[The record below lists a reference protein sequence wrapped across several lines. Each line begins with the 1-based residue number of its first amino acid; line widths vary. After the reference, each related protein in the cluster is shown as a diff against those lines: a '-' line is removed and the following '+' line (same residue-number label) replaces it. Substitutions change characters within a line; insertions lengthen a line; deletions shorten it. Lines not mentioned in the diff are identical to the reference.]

1 MNRQEFTPKLISLLK
16 AGISREQVIKD
27 ITAGIIV
34 GIIALPLAIAF
45 AIASGVSPEKGLL
58 TAVIA
63 GFIISACGGSRV
75 QIGGPTGAFVVIVL
89 AIINTYGFDGLVTA
103 TFMAGILLII
113 MGLLRMGKLLR
124 YIPYTLIVGFTTGI
138 ALFIFSS
145 QVKDFLGLS
154 FQETPETFVERWVL
168 YARHIDTINP
178 WAVGIGLFTI
188 IVTVVMQRIRSKI
201 PGSLIAIIIT
211 TLFVRFAQIPV
222 ETIVTRFGFITAS
235 IPAPHLAPLSFEL
248 IVRLFP
254 PALTIALLGALESL
268 LSAVVADGMI
278 GGRHRSNIEL
288 IAQGFA
294 NMASALFG
302 GIPAT
307 GAIARTA
314 TNVKNGARTPISG
327 IVHAVV
333 LLLIMLVA
341 GPLVGL
347 IPLSCLA
354 GILIVAA
361 WNMSEMHAFIG
372 VFRTNIYEIIVLM
385 TTFLLTVFKDLTVAV
400 LVGFSLSTLLFIKRI
415 SDSMEIMPLMGY
427 RDDREHEIDD
437 ENRSSSETILD
448 DELVATGVPIPDHV
462 TLFEVS
468 GPLFFGT
475 AQEFTNTLTP
485 THDDHSF
492 VILRM
497 RYVPIIDATGLKRL
511 EEFVES
517 LHHRGIRLII
527 SGASSELSR
536 AILRKGFLPAE
547 DICPNL
553 REALIRVEGLH
564 PQGTKVRD

>member
-1 MNRQEFTPKLISLLK
+1 MNRQDFTPKLFSMVK
-16 AGISREQVIKD
+16 NGISRQQIVKD

-58 TAVIA
+58 TAIIA

-75 QIGGPTGAFVVIVL
+75 QIGGPTGAFVVIVV
-89 AIINTYGFDGLVTA
+89 AIINTYGFEGLVTA

-113 MGLLRMGKLLR
+113 MGVLRMGQLLR

-145 QVKDFLGLS
+145 QVKDFLGLT
-154 FQETPETFVERWVL
+154 FVEQPETFVERWML
-168 YARHIDTINP
+168 YGKHIDTINL
-178 WAVGIGLFTI
+178 WAVGIGIFTI
-188 IVTVVMQRIRSKI
+188 AVTIVMQRIRSKI
-201 PGSLIAIIIT
+201 PGSLIAIVIT
-211 TLFVRFAQIPV
+211 TLFVRFGQIPV
-222 ETIVTRFGFITAS
+222 ETIVTRFGSISAS
-235 IPAPHLAPLSFEL
+235 IPAPHLAPLSLES
-248 IVRLFP
+248 IIRLFP

-278 GGRHRSNIEL
+278 GGRHRSNMEL

-327 IVHAVV
+327 IVHALV

-361 WNMSEMHAFIG
+361 WNMSEMHAFLG
-372 VFRTNIYEIIVLM
+372 VFRTNIYEILVLL

-415 SDSMEIMPLMGY
+415 SDSMEIVPLMGY
-427 RDDREHEIDD
+427 RGDREHPVDD
-437 ENRSSSETILD
+437 DTRRQSETILD
-448 DELVATGVPIPDHV
+448 DELAATGVPIPDYV
-462 TLFEVS
+462 TLFEVN

-485 THDDHSF
+485 THDRHTS

-511 EEFVES
+511 EELVV
-517 LHHRGIRLII
+517 LLRHRGISLII
-527 SGASSELSR
+527 SGASSDLSR
-536 AILRKGFLPAE
+536 SILKKGFLQAE
-547 DICPNL
+547 DICPHL
-553 REALIRVEGLH
+553 RDALARAEVLH
-564 PQGTKVRD
+564 TQQ